1 MGMSNVAPKGE
12 VPMTV
17 KIAYY
22 IAAAVLLIASI
33 WTVLSVK
40 EYEPKTYN
48 YYHGISDD
56 NRNEKLNLWQL
67 LKLRLNNFGKLV

>member
-48 YYHGISDD
+48 YYHGFQMIIEM
-56 NRNEKLNLWQL
+56 RN
-67 LKLRLNNFGKLV
+67 

>member
-1 MGMSNVAPKGE
+1 
-12 VPMTV
+12 MTV

-56 NRNEKLNLWQL
+56 NRMRN
-67 LKLRLNNFGKLV
+67 